1 MFGHRQGVRENRLHI
16 FPHPSW
22 MAALEAR
29 IDNIRA
35 GRPVAD
41 EPAAVLADPKT

>member
-1 MFGHRQGVRENRLHI
+1 MSRHRQGVRENRLHI
-16 FPHPSW
+16 W
-22 MAALEAR
+22 IGARDAR